1 VSQVTVHIVTGIDR
15 AAASAFIA
23 RYIAARPDWAG
34 LELQSC
40 PCCTGRAELQVRLAR
55 LLREQHPARVLVGV
69 VEPSHRG
76 ALERVLAAW
85 PLARYVVPGRAL
97 RIPEDAALAPDA
109 LDAV

>member
-1 VSQVTVHIVTGIDR
+1 VSQVTVHIVTGTER

-23 RYIAARPDWAG
+23 RCVAARPDWAG

-55 LLREQHPARVLVGV
+55 LLREQQPVRVLVGV
-69 VEPSHRG
+69 VEPSHHR
-76 ALERVLAAW
+76 AFERVLAGW
-85 PLARYVVPGRAL
+85 PLAQYVVPGRAL
-97 RIPEDAALAPDA
+97 RIPEDAALAPEA